1 MKRTFR
7 VNRKY
12 PRILRN
18 RKARIARRLR
28 PRNWCDQAE
37 PMLRGG
43 NLRYEIAERTQAVG
57 CSGLGVMHTLV
68 QRLGLVK
75 DIDEPFSR

>member
-7 VNRKY
+7 VKREY

-18 RKARIARRLR
+18 RKARIERRLR
-28 PRNWCDQAE
+28 PRNGIDQAE

-43 NLRYEIAERTQAVG
+43 NVPYEMAERTKAVG
-57 CSGLGVMHTLV
+57 CGG
-68 QRLGLVK
+68 
-75 DIDEPFSR
+75 